1 MTCAK
6 AGRLAK
12 SGQNSHIDGLPFE
25 FVPEQLEFDQ
35 GSMQRQRDF
44 KDRLKHTAECTSDHW
59 VMSNKCQINVR

>member
-12 SGQNSHIDGLPFE
+12 SGQNSHIDGLSFE

-35 GSMQRQRDF
+35 SSMQRQRDF
-44 KDRLKHTAECTSDHW
+44 KHRLKHTTGCTRDHF